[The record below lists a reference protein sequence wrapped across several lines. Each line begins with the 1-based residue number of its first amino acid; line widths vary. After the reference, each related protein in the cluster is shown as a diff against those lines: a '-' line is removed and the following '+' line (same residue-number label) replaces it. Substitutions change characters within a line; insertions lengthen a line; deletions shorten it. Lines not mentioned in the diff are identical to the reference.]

1 MNQNQFKRILIRP
14 IVIRAGED
22 FDPLLFNH
30 SWIENTKKT
39 PPYHL
44 VVSATSVTAHRSFVL
59 SCEDANNPN
68 DAFVIGVV
76 TRESADQKDNPANC
90 VSVDSMLREGEYG
103 KARLLG
109 AAITLLSQLSAN
121 VASVTV
127 VHAGRICSYNEHA
140 LSLAKVTQYV
150 RSQRKLSFSVEA
162 PIPKIIKQGNIVQSL
177 KTSVDYVI
185 EHGPVFR

>member
-14 IVIRAGED
+14 IVIKTGED

-44 VVSATSVTAHRSFVL
+44 VVSASSVTAHRSFVL
-59 SCEDANNPN
+59 SCEDANNPS

-76 TRESADQKDNPANC
+76 IRESADQKNNPANC
-90 VSVDSMLREGEYG
+90 ISVDSILREGEYG

-121 VASVTV
+121 VASVAF
-127 VHAGRICSYNEHA
+127 VHAGKICSHNEHA
-140 LSLAKVTQYV
+140 FSLADVKQYV

-162 PIPKIIKQGNIVQSL
+162 PIPKIIKQSNIVQSL